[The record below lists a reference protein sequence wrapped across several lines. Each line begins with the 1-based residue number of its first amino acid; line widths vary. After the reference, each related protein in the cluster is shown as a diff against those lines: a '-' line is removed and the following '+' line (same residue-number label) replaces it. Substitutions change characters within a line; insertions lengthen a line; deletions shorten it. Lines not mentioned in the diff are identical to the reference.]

1 MTRRSFP
8 DIEQRTGLFPGI
20 DYRDLPPG
28 LSYSG
33 AKDILQSPFLYQWKR
48 QQPRTATDAMDKGTV
63 VHALTLGTP
72 QTWRTVAGGRG
83 VTDRKEAVRA
93 QGLVPIA
100 LDDLADAAA
109 MTASLL
115 DVPEFADLLG
125 HCPPERREIAAVA
138 REDDEAPL
146 LRVIFDALH
155 HSERYGLDVKTGRA
169 GTLADFGRT
178 AYNLGYHIQAAASMA
193 VMEWLGTPLD
203 AFLFCVVESEPP
215 FLAGVRE
222 LDAESVAVGRSR
234 LREAMDL
241 YAACVA
247 ADDWPKPPTYQRV
260 SLPGWALRKDIA

>member
-1 MTRRSFP
+1 MS
-8 DIEQRTGLFPGI
+8 
-20 DYRDLPPG
+20 DYKV
-28 LSYSG
+28 
-33 AKDILQSPFLYQWKR
+33 KDI
-48 QQPRTATDAMDKGTV
+48 A
-63 VHALTLGTP
+63 
-72 QTWRTVAGGRG
+72 
-83 VTDRKEAVRA
+83 
-93 QGLVPIA
+93 
-100 LDDLADAAA
+100 
-109 MTASLL
+109 
-115 DVPEFADLLG
+115 
-125 HCPPERREIAAVA
+125 
-138 REDDEAPL
+138 
-146 LRVIFDALH
+146 
-155 HSERYGLDVKTGRA
+155 
-169 GTLADFGRT
+169 LADFGRT